1 MGVKENLK
9 SIIGIILIGVLFI
22 AASYAVQN
30 NLDFF
35 ESYITDSFFSMVFY
49 VFILI
54 VSAVFAPIDMIFLM
68 PIASAV
74 WGWFLAAVLSLLG
87 WTLGSSVV
95 FVLSRKYGV
104 PLIRKIISLKEIYRY
119 EQLMPKENL
128 FLGVV
133 FLRIAIPIDLISYA
147 IGIFTN
153 MKFIPYFF
161 ATLIGFLPLAFFL
174 AYIGTLPI
182 YMQIIGFI
190 IFLFVVI
197 IGLFSI
203 KHVKKNTVKKNY

>member
-1 MGVKENLK
+1 
-9 SIIGIILIGVLFI
+9 
-22 AASYAVQN
+22 
-30 NLDFF
+30 
-35 ESYITDSFFSMVFY
+35 MVFY

>member
-104 PLIRKIISLKEIYRY
+104 PLIRKIISLKEIYGY

>member
-104 PLIRKIISLKEIYRY
+104 PLIRKIISLKEIYGY

-133 FLRIAIPIDLISYA
+133 FLRIAIPIA
-147 IGIFTN
+147 
-153 MKFIPYFF
+153 
-161 ATLIGFLPLAFFL
+161 
-174 AYIGTLPI
+174 
-182 YMQIIGFI
+182 
-190 IFLFVVI
+190 
-197 IGLFSI
+197 
-203 KHVKKNTVKKNY
+203 